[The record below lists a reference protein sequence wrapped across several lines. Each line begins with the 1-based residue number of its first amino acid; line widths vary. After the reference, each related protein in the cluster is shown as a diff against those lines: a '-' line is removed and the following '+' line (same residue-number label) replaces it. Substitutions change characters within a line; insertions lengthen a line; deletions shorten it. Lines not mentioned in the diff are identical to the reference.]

1 MKLKL
6 FLLLVAGVSS
16 SCTTAAKPNLTRS
29 VSDFKSLS
37 ATHAMLAVAKATN
50 ETIVLKSADLDTG
63 EFKEKSIVISNAVNV
78 PEEDQF
84 LFADGYP
91 EGFKIGYVPAG
102 KYVHTKTLSYR
113 ATSKGQ
119 SVNTRCFN
127 TSANTYNFEPGKLYY
142 MHKKTGFR
150 SRKDK
155 LLAQTLS
162 PSEAMSYVTDH
173 VSEKLGER
181 VSFQPVSRIG
191 RTDFNAEKSKALLG
205 FIGTATRQLYCPLDN
220 TLTYKAR

>member
-1 MKLKL
+1 MK
-6 FLLLVAGVSS
+6 FNFSILLLAGFLT
-16 SCTTAAKPNLTRS
+16 SCATAAKPNLTKS
-29 VSDFKSLS
+29 ISDFKSLS

-50 ETIVLKSADLDTG
+50 ETIVLKSANLDTG
-63 EFKEKSIVISNAVNV
+63 EFQDKSIVINNSVNV

-91 EGFKIGYVPAG
+91 EGFKVGYVPAG

-113 ATSKGQ
+113 VTSQGQ
-119 SVNTRCFN
+119 SVSTRCFN
-127 TSANTYNFEPGKLYY
+127 NSANTYNFEPGKLYY

-162 PSEAMSYVTDH
+162 PSEAMTYINGH
-173 VSEKLGER
+173 VSEKLGET
-181 VSFQPVSRIG
+181 VNFQPVSPIG
-191 RTDFNAEKSKALLG
+191 GTDFKAEKSKALLG

-220 TLTYKAR
+220 TLTYKGR